1 MSTSPT
7 PPDDSTPP
15 DPRPVR
21 RTLNLYVTPDS
32 PLDRV
37 ITLSGERDLARTLTS
52 MIDRYLSILHRSSP
66 KFSDREL
73 CAIID
78 ALGDSWDPTP
88 GNVWNLPREVMAA
101 ITADRLDAKWELD
114 ADTLR
119 PRLDRMAYPERV
131 SLAEMTIG
139 YWQLA
144 SPTSFPQDTI
154 DRLKQIIQSPDSR
167 PSETQRPRR
176 VSPEAFDRGNA
187 ARSGEP
193 MPYLYADED
202 EQPGP
207 DHPTDPTPHQSDGD
221 DRTPSAKAR
230 APQPSG
236 TNRTAEDDAGKD
248 TSPGPHTPAL
258 ADADLDRPDANSAEA
273 AENTSPQDPL
283 L

>member
-7 PPDDSTPP
+7 PPDDSTPA

-52 MIDRYLSILHRSSP
+52 MIDRYLSILHRASP
-66 KFSDREL
+66 RFSDREL

-88 GNVWNLPREVMAA
+88 GNVWNLPREIMTA

-144 SPTSFPQDTI
+144 SPASFPQDTI
-154 DRLKQIIQSPDSR
+154 DRLKQLIQSPDSR

-176 VSPEAFDRGNA
+176 VSPDAFDRGTA
-187 ARSGEP
+187 ARAGEP
-193 MPYLYADED
+193 IPHLPES
-202 EQPGP
+202 PGP
-207 DHPTDPTPHQSDGD
+207 DIPPHTDDHTGPAADQDSDHSTPDDGD
-221 DRTPSAKAR
+221 VDTGEDTPSDSR
-230 APQPSG
+230 Q
-236 TNRTAEDDAGKD
+236 NH
-248 TSPGPHTPAL
+248 TSPGPAASARTDDIPGQ
-258 ADADLDRPDANSAEA
+258 PDANFADSAD
-273 AENTSPQDPL
+273 NTSPQDSL